1 MADKKNVKRVVNLE
15 IPAGQANPAPP
26 IGTALGPHGINTGD
40 FCRQFNDET
49 KDMGGDVVRVSLN
62 IYDDRSFDFKVKLPT
77 TSFLIKK
84 AAGIEKGASNSLT
97 ETVGKLTQAD
107 LRDIAEKKMGELSTN
122 TIEGAMKII
131 AGTAKN
137 MGVKIVD

>member
-40 FCRQFNDET
+40 FCRKFNDET